1 MRVVFMGTPE
11 FAVSSL
17 EALHGA
23 GHEIVAVYTQPDRPA
38 GRGQKLTPPPV
49 KQRALE
55 LGLAV
60 EQPPKVRAPEVVERL
75 REIAPRAI
83 AVVGYGQLIPQSII
97 ELPPLGCVNVHSS
110 LLPKYRGAAPMNWA
124 IVNGETVT
132 GVTTMLIEKRL
143 DAGGILLL
151 RETPIGPGE
160 TAPELAARLAP
171 LGADLLLETLERL
184 ARGEITPRKQN
195 DEEATY
201 APIMKRED
209 GLIGWNLPAAEIYNR
224 IRGFDPWP
232 GSYTTFRGRRLH
244 IRRAQPADGPS
255 PEPGR
260 IDTAHG
266 LIVGCGGGTCLRIG
280 EVQLEGKNRIAAEDF
295 VRGYRPRADE
305 LLGANGSDA
314 S

>member
-17 EALHGA
+17 QALRDA
-23 GHEIVAVYTQPDRPA
+23 GHEIVAVLTQPDRPA
-38 GRGQKLTPPPV
+38 GRGRKLTPPPV
-49 KQRALE
+49 KQAALE

-60 EQPPKVRAPEVVERL
+60 DQPVKVRAPEVVERL
-75 REIAPRAI
+75 REIAPLAI

-143 DAGGILLL
+143 DAGDILMM
-151 RETPIGPGE
+151 RETPIGPDE

-171 LGADLLLETLERL
+171 MGADLLIETLDRL
-184 ARGEITPRKQN
+184 DRGEITPRKQI
-195 DEEATY
+195 EEHATY

-209 GLIGWNLPAAEIYNR
+209 GLIDWTLPASEIYNH

-232 GSYTTFRGRRLH
+232 GSYTTIRGKRLH
-244 IRRAQPADGPS
+244 IRRAKPADGPLLN
-255 PEPGR
+255 PGR
-260 IDTAHG
+260 IDIAHG
-266 LIVGCGGGTCLRIG
+266 LIAGCGGGTCLRIDQ
-280 EVQLEGKNRIAAEDF
+280 VQLEGKNRIPAEDF
-295 VRGYRPRADE
+295 IRGYRPRADE
-305 LLGANGSDA
+305 LLGADIS
-314 S
+314 